1 MQKHAGT
8 ALGLYRLELEV
19 DERLHVGCYE
29 LVDHEHC
36 SNNYEEHHWN
46 RQEGEVDSVPSFP
59 AAWQPVDDHSYYDE
73 DEYFPVICYDVR
85 DHGGVPPG
93 AYLIYHVLGCIPCLH
108 VCSLW
113 IEVAAAPEEQTGEG
127 DEYECLDDTPYI
139 SQSLTLPAF
148 T

>member
-1 MQKHAGT
+1 M
-8 ALGLYRLELEV
+8 
-19 DERLHVGCYE
+19 
-29 LVDHEHC
+29 
-36 SNNYEEHHWN
+36 
-46 RQEGEVDSVPSFP
+46 
-59 AAWQPVDDHSYYDE
+59 DDHSDYDE

-139 SQSLTLPAF
+139 SQSLPSLSVAEMVNISYCSRSEDHQHPYCKHIPDRKRVEVTDCAESSSDDCDVEHLEMPAGVLP
-148 T
+148 